1 MKDDTSTRLKQIM
14 AERNLK
20 QVDIINLSLP
30 FQKKLD
36 INMSKSH
43 LSQYVNGKSSPD
55 QHKLYLLAQTLGVS
69 EAWLLGYD
77 VPKKQQ
83 TNIPDNLKQVIES
96 IKIPVL
102 GIITCGDPILAEQNI
117 VDYREEIAENVPSG
131 ELFYLQT
138 KGNSMTPTIPE
149 NAYVLIRKQ
158 ESVENNEIAA
168 VLVNGDTEATLKR
181 VRYQGD
187 TIILM
192 PDNSEHNPIIA
203 NEENPVRIIGK
214 AIKVS
219 IDL

>member
-1 MKDDTSTRLKQIM
+1 MQIGERIKELRENKNLTQTELAELLGFKTYTTVSKWESNDNYPKGKDLKRLSEIFGVTS
-14 AERNLK
+14 
-20 QVDIINLSLP
+20 D
-30 FQKKLD
+30 
-36 INMSKSH
+36 
-43 LSQYVNGKSSPD
+43 
-55 QHKLYLLAQTLGVS
+55 YLLGLTAES
-69 EAWLLGYD
+69 LLN
-77 VPKKQQ
+77 KISKF
-83 TNIPDNLKQVIES
+83 

-102 GIITCGDPILAEQNI
+102 GVITCGDPILAEQNI

-149 NAYVLIRKQ
+149 NSFVMIRKQ
-158 ESVENNEIAA
+158 ETVENNEIAA

-181 VRYQGD
+181 VRFQGD

>member
-1 MKDDTSTRLKQIM
+1 MQIGERIKELRENKNLTQTELAELLGFKTYTTVSKWENNDNYPKGKDLKRLSEIFGVTS
-14 AERNLK
+14 
-20 QVDIINLSLP
+20 D
-30 FQKKLD
+30 
-36 INMSKSH
+36 
-43 LSQYVNGKSSPD
+43 
-55 QHKLYLLAQTLGVS
+55 YLLGLTAES
-69 EAWLLGYD
+69 LLN
-77 VPKKQQ
+77 KISKF
-83 TNIPDNLKQVIES
+83 

-102 GIITCGDPILAEQNI
+102 GVITCGDPILAEQNI
-117 VDYREEIAENVPSG
+117 VDYREEIADNLPSG

-149 NAYVLIRKQ
+149 NSFVMIRKQ
-158 ESVENNEIAA
+158 ETVENNEIAA

-181 VRYQGD
+181 VRFQGD

-192 PDNSEHNPIIA
+192 PDNSEHNPIIV

>member
-1 MKDDTSTRLKQIM
+1 MSENNYFSKNLRYLREKNNVEQIQLANHLGRKSGTS
-14 AERNLK
+14 
-20 QVDIINLSLP
+20 
-30 FQKKLD
+30 
-36 INMSKSH
+36 
-43 LSQYVNGKSSPD
+43 
-55 QHKLYLLAQTLGVS
+55 VS
-69 EAWLLGYD
+69 EWESGKYT
-77 VPKKQQ
+77 PKAGTLNEIAKYFRVTMSDLMEKDLSKTA
-83 TNIPDNLKQVIES
+83 TNVIPYGNTVN
-96 IKIPVL
+96 IPVL
-102 GIITCGDPILAEQNI
+102 GVITCGDPILAEQNI
-117 VDYREEIAENVPSG
+117 VDYKEEIADNLPSG

-149 NAYVLIRKQ
+149 NSFVMIRKQ
-158 ESVENNEIAA
+158 ETVENNEIAA

-192 PDNSEHNPIIA
+192 PDNSEYNPIIA

>member
-1 MKDDTSTRLKQIM
+1 MSENNYFSKNLRYLREKNNVEQIQLANHLGRKSGTS
-14 AERNLK
+14 
-20 QVDIINLSLP
+20 
-30 FQKKLD
+30 
-36 INMSKSH
+36 
-43 LSQYVNGKSSPD
+43 
-55 QHKLYLLAQTLGVS
+55 VS
-69 EAWLLGYD
+69 EWESGKYT
-77 VPKKQQ
+77 PKAGTLNEIAKYFRVTMSDLMEKDLSKTA
-83 TNIPDNLKQVIES
+83 TNVIPYGNTVN
-96 IKIPVL
+96 IPVL
-102 GIITCGDPILAEQNI
+102 GVITCGDPILAEQNI

-149 NAYVLIRKQ
+149 NSFVMIRKQ
-158 ESVENNEIAA
+158 ETVENNEIAA

-181 VRYQGD
+181 VRFQGD

-192 PDNSEHNPIIA
+192 PDNSEHNPIIV

>member
-1 MKDDTSTRLKQIM
+1 MQIGERIKELRENKNLTQTELAELLGFKTYTTVSKWESNDNYPKGKDLKRLSEIFGVTS
-14 AERNLK
+14 
-20 QVDIINLSLP
+20 D
-30 FQKKLD
+30 
-36 INMSKSH
+36 
-43 LSQYVNGKSSPD
+43 
-55 QHKLYLLAQTLGVS
+55 YLLGLTAES
-69 EAWLLGYD
+69 LLNKISKF
-77 VPKKQQ
+77 V
-83 TNIPDNLKQVIES
+83 
-96 IKIPVL
+96 KIPVL
-102 GIITCGDPILAEQNI
+102 GVITCGDPILAEQNI
-117 VDYREEIAENVPSG
+117 VDYREEIADNLPSG

-192 PDNSEHNPIIA
+192 PDNSEYNPIIA

>member
-1 MKDDTSTRLKQIM
+1 MEIGERIKLLREKKHLTQTELAELLGFKTYTTVSKWENNDNYPKGKDLKRL
-14 AERNLK
+14 AEIFN
-20 QVDIINLSLP
+20 V
-30 FQKKLD
+30 
-36 INMSKSH
+36 
-43 LSQYVNGKSSPD
+43 SSD
-55 QHKLYLLAQTLGVS
+55 YLLGLTA
-69 EAWLLGYD
+69 ENLLNRIHSF
-77 VPKKQQ
+77 V
-83 TNIPDNLKQVIES
+83 
-96 IKIPVL
+96 KIPVL
-102 GIITCGDPILAEQNI
+102 GVITCGDPILAEQNI
-117 VDYREEIAENVPSG
+117 VDYKEEIAENVPSG

-158 ESVENNEIAA
+158 ETVENNEIAA

-181 VRYQGD
+181 VRFQGD

>member
-1 MKDDTSTRLKQIM
+1 M
-14 AERNLK
+14 ARGELTPQEKMNREKISFNINKLIEEK
-20 QVDIINLSLP
+20 NVTQVDIHNHTGIPKSTLTGYVKGTSTPNP
-30 FQKKLD
+30 GNIQKLAD
-36 INMSKSH
+36 YFGVSKS
-43 LSQYVNGKSSPD
+43 SIDPRFRTK
-55 QHKLYLLAQTLGVS
+55 
-69 EAWLLGYD
+69 
-77 VPKKQQ
+77 
-83 TNIPDNLKQVIES
+83 IPNLKQVIES

-102 GIITCGDPILAEQNI
+102 GVITCGDPILAEQNI

-149 NAYVLIRKQ
+149 NSYVLIRKQ

>member
-1 MKDDTSTRLKQIM
+1 MQIGERIKELRENKNLTQTELAELLGFKTYTTVSKWESNDNYPKGKDLKRLSEIFGVTS
-14 AERNLK
+14 
-20 QVDIINLSLP
+20 D
-30 FQKKLD
+30 
-36 INMSKSH
+36 
-43 LSQYVNGKSSPD
+43 
-55 QHKLYLLAQTLGVS
+55 YLLGLTAES
-69 EAWLLGYD
+69 LLNKISKF
-77 VPKKQQ
+77 V
-83 TNIPDNLKQVIES
+83 
-96 IKIPVL
+96 KIPVL
-102 GIITCGDPILAEQNI
+102 GVITCGDPILAEQNI
-117 VDYREEIAENVPSG
+117 IDYKEEIADNLPSG

-149 NAYVLIRKQ
+149 NSFVMIRKQ
-158 ESVENNEIAA
+158 ETVENNEIAA

-181 VRYQGD
+181 VRFQGD

>member
-1 MKDDTSTRLKQIM
+1 MQIGERIKELRENKNLTQTELAELLGFKTYTTVSKWESNDNYPKGKDLKRLSEIFGVTS
-14 AERNLK
+14 
-20 QVDIINLSLP
+20 D
-30 FQKKLD
+30 
-36 INMSKSH
+36 
-43 LSQYVNGKSSPD
+43 
-55 QHKLYLLAQTLGVS
+55 YLLGLTAES
-69 EAWLLGYD
+69 LLNKISKF
-77 VPKKQQ
+77 V
-83 TNIPDNLKQVIES
+83 
-96 IKIPVL
+96 KIPVL
-102 GIITCGDPILAEQNI
+102 GVITCGDPILAEQNI
-117 VDYREEIAENVPSG
+117 VDYKEEIADNLPSG

-149 NAYVLIRKQ
+149 NSFVMIRKQ
-158 ESVENNEIAA
+158 ETVENNEIAA

-181 VRYQGD
+181 VRFQGD

>member
-1 MKDDTSTRLKQIM
+1 MQIGERIKELRENKNLTQTELAELLGFKTYTTVSKWESNDNYPKGKDLKRLSEIFGVTS
-14 AERNLK
+14 
-20 QVDIINLSLP
+20 D
-30 FQKKLD
+30 
-36 INMSKSH
+36 
-43 LSQYVNGKSSPD
+43 
-55 QHKLYLLAQTLGVS
+55 YLLGLTAES
-69 EAWLLGYD
+69 LLN
-77 VPKKQQ
+77 KISKF
-83 TNIPDNLKQVIES
+83 

-102 GIITCGDPILAEQNI
+102 GVITCGDPILAEQNI
-117 VDYREEIAENVPSG
+117 IDYKEEIADNLPSG

-149 NAYVLIRKQ
+149 NSFVMIRKQ
-158 ESVENNEIAA
+158 ETVENNEIAA

-181 VRYQGD
+181 VRFQGD

>member
-1 MKDDTSTRLKQIM
+1 MSENNYFSKNLRYLREKNNVEQIQLANHLGRKSGTS
-14 AERNLK
+14 
-20 QVDIINLSLP
+20 
-30 FQKKLD
+30 
-36 INMSKSH
+36 
-43 LSQYVNGKSSPD
+43 
-55 QHKLYLLAQTLGVS
+55 VS
-69 EAWLLGYD
+69 EWESGKYT
-77 VPKKQQ
+77 PKAGTLNEIAKYFRVTMSDLMEKDLSKTA
-83 TNIPDNLKQVIES
+83 TNVIPYGNTVN
-96 IKIPVL
+96 IPVL
-102 GIITCGDPILAEQNI
+102 GVITCGDPILAEQNI
-117 VDYREEIAENVPSG
+117 IDYKEEIADNLPSG

-149 NAYVLIRKQ
+149 NSFVMIRKQ
-158 ESVENNEIAA
+158 ETVENNEIAA

-181 VRYQGD
+181 VRFQGD